1 MVIGRIFGLLMFVPA
16 TMFLAVSFF
25 ILVVIRRID
34 GKGLKNFGYV
44 VVTLLWI
51 GSCILF
57 TLGAYKV
64 ITGKRLLH
72 PVWEYRMH
80 QMMMP
85 AACQQ
90 QEKPMMKH

>member
-1 MVIGRIFGLLMFVPA
+1 MIMGRIFGLLMFVPA

-34 GKGLKNFGYV
+34 EKGLKTFGYV

-51 GSCILF
+51 GSSILF
-57 TLGAYKV
+57 SLGAYKV

-72 PVWEYRMH
+72 PIWEYRMH
-80 QMMMP
+80 QMMLAP
-85 AACQQ
+85 TQQ
-90 QEKPMMKH
+90 QEKAMIRY